1 MFKSLILLT
10 NFFKNMALFACFNG
24 LYVLPYTYMKKYN
37 VTFTVYFDTDIKNV
51 DTAVMAD
58 NEDMAVKIAET
69 KLDKYLDKT
78 KKIRSVDG
86 FELDTVVEYDNAFHS
101 VKLNGFDEYKPA

>member
-1 MFKSLILLT
+1 MTKSLILLT

-24 LYVLPYTYMKKYN
+24 LYVLPYMYMKKYN

-58 NEDMAVKIAET
+58 NEDEAMDKADKIDGGEWTELHEGSWDWNPIRAEEVKE
-69 KLDKYLDKT
+69 
-78 KKIRSVDG
+78 
-86 FELDTVVEYDNAFHS
+86 
-101 VKLNGFDEYKPA
+101 

>member
-1 MFKSLILLT
+1 MNKSLILLT
-10 NFFKNMALFACFNG
+10 NFFKIVSLFACFVDF
-24 LYVLPYTYMKKYN
+24 YVLPYTYMKKYN

-69 KLDKYLDKT
+69 KLDKYLNKT

-86 FELDTVVEYDNAFHS
+86 FELDTVVEYDNSFHS
-101 VKLNGFDEYKPA
+101 VNLNGFNEYKPA

>member
-1 MFKSLILLT
+1 MTKSLILLT
-10 NFFKNMALFACFNG
+10 NIFENRVYFACFID
-24 LYVLPYTYMKKYN
+24 LCVLPYMYMKKYN

-86 FELDTVVEYDNAFHS
+86 FELDAVVEYDNAFHS
-101 VKLNGFDEYKPA
+101 VNLNGFNEYKSA